1 MCQKV
6 WCTCNVVVLLIK
18 RIVVVFLTFL
28 LSSRPRILQSLLSR
42 LYRVA
47 SQCDPAK
54 LATLL
59 AEPTFCFSCKR
70 CTALCKEM
78 YEMLARSPRVARV
91 GGWPVYPRQRLSEVR
106 IKAMIFENSANSLK
120 WRFCGHCCCGFL
132 SSLTESLTVFL
143 YFLVDWKRSRRTYGR
158 DVHIF

>member
-106 IKAMIFENSANSLK
+106 IKAMIFENSANSFK

>member
-18 RIVVVFLTFL
+18 RIAFFLTVL
-28 LSSRPRILQSLLSR
+28 LPSRPRILQSLLSH
-42 LYRVA
+42 LYRGA

-59 AEPTFCFSCKR
+59 AEPTFCFSCQR

-78 YEMLARSPRVARV
+78 YEMLARPPRVARV

-106 IKAMIFENSANSLK
+106 IKAMIFENSTNSLK
-120 WRFCGHCCCGFL
+120 WRFYGHRWCACW
-132 SSLTESLTVFL
+132 SSLLAGASRKVWL
-143 YFLVDWKRSRRTYGR
+143 YSY
-158 DVHIF
+158 ISS

>member
-1 MCQKV
+1 MSQKV

-18 RIVVVFLTFL
+18 RIVFFLTFL
-28 LSSRPRILQSLLSR
+28 LPSRPRILQSLLSH

-54 LATLL
+54 LAALL
-59 AEPTFCFSCKR
+59 AELTFYFSCKR

-78 YEMLARSPRVARV
+78 YEMLARPPRVARV
-91 GGWPVYPRQRLSEVR
+91 GGWPFYPRQRLFQVR
-106 IKAMIFENSANSLK
+106 IIAMIFENSANSLK
-120 WRFCGHCCCGFL
+120 WRFCGYCCCGFL

-143 YFLVDWKRSRRTYGR
+143 YFLVDWKGSRRTYGR

>member
-18 RIVVVFLTFL
+18 RIVVFFFDVLVAVASSDLTV
-28 LSSRPRILQSLLSR
+28 PYC

-54 LATLL
+54 LAALL

-78 YEMLARSPRVARV
+78 YEMLARPPRVARV
-91 GGWPVYPRQRLSEVR
+91 GGWPFYPRQRLFEVR
-106 IKAMIFENSANSLK
+106 IIAMIFENSANSLK
-120 WRFCGHCCCGFL
+120 WRFCGYCCCGFL

-143 YFLVDWKRSRRTYGR
+143 YFLVDWKGSRRTYGR